1 MLGWHISV
9 YRLPGGGR
17 EPASLESDHVE
28 RIAVWQ
34 TGLNGLGW
42 IDALVEQGRGVC
54 LGGSGYPSRYTAR
67 AKDVLPT
74 VQAGPPEANGVWI
87 LGPHDKVGPGWEG
100 RTVIDADLARDCAD
114 EEWLLIE
121 AWDES

>member
-1 MLGWHISV
+1 M

-17 EPASLESDHVE
+17 EPASLESDHGE